1 MPDTGRPFILTPI
14 HTTSP
19 TPPADIPDLTPA
31 ETLAELTRLIQ
42 ANGQDP
48 ITQLAGY
55 LIADDPTFLPES
67 CQARALARRIG
78 RNKLLETLIELY
90 LTSTP
95 STSTSDDT

>member
-1 MPDTGRPFILTPI
+1 MPDTGRPCILDPI
-14 HTTSP
+14 RTAQP

-31 ETLAELTRLIQ
+31 ETLAELTELIQ
-42 ANGQDP
+42 ASGQDP
-48 ITQLAGY
+48 VTQLAGY

-67 CQARALARRIG
+67 CHARALARRIG

-95 STSTSDDT
+95 STPSSDDT